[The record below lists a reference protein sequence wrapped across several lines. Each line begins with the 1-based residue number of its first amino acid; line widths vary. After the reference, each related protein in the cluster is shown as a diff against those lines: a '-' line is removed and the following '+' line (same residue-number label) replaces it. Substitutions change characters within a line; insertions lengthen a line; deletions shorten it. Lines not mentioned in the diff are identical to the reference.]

1 MVFMCL
7 ETSSSSRTLMIR
19 PSVLDT
25 YLHYGFHVFGDE
37 FLLQDADDRPSVL
50 DTYLHYGF
58 HVFGDEFLFQDADDQ
73 TLCVRYIPPLWFSC
87 VWRRVP
93 PPGR

>member
-37 FLLQDADDRPSVL
+37 FLLQNADDQTLCVRYIPPLWFS
-50 DTYLHYGF
+50 
-58 HVFGDEFLFQDADDQ
+58 VFGDEFLLQDADDQ

>member
-1 MVFMCL
+1 
-7 ETSSSSRTLMIR
+7 MI
-19 PSVLDT
+19 
-25 YLHYGFHVFGDE
+25 G
-37 FLLQDADDRPSVL
+37 PSVL